1 MHILMDTGGAVT
13 RRADLMRLARVIERA
28 PDEETAWRIW
38 DTAVGAFGARH
49 LLVPAD
55 AADDHAQTWA
65 SAPPAPITARF
76 REQGARASVGR
87 RARAVDYSPGRAA
100 ARRARAA
107 SLAARADAEALLR
120 ARSGTRLAEWSTLS
134 DPELDLLLELL
145 GLTRTGDDQ
154 RSHSAVTG
162 DGRWRVRLTPP
173 DGVEGTAAVTSPRGS
188 LVTANW
194 LFELEPTR

>member
-13 RRADLMRLARVIERA
+13 RRADLMRLARAIERA

-38 DTAVGAFGARH
+38 DTAVGVFGARH

-55 AADDHAQTWA
+55 AADDHAQPWA
-65 SAPPAPITARF
+65 SAPAATITARF

-87 RARAVDYSPGRAA
+87 RARAVDYSAGRAA

-134 DPELDLLLELL
+134 DPEIDLLLELL
-145 GLTRTGDDQ
+145 GLTERETTGDPAP
-154 RSHSAVTG
+154 RSPAM
-162 DGRWRVRLTPP
+162 
-173 DGVEGTAAVTSPRGS
+173 AAGGS
-188 LVTANW
+188 G
-194 LFELEPTR
+194 